1 MMIQMRP
8 EKSGCF
14 FGGKMKKRKCIAF
27 LCIVLLFSFLLCGCT
42 KETEEKISEEV
53 HAPEPLVIETESQY
67 RDKSARVQI
76 YRDEE
81 LVYEYDGVVEI
92 SRQNGKYYVII
103 HTASCSCFE
112 NGEVEDEERN

>member
-1 MMIQMRP
+1 MIQKRL

-14 FGGKMKKRKCIAF
+14 FGGKMKKRKYIAF
-27 LCIVLLFSFLLCGCT
+27 LCIVLLFSFLLYGCT
-42 KETEEKISEEV
+42 EETEEKTSEEV
-53 HAPEPLVIETESQY
+53 HAPKPLVIETESQY

-81 LVYEYDGVVEI
+81 LMYEYDGVVEI
-92 SRQNGKYYVII
+92 SQKSGKYYVII
-103 HTASCSCFE
+103 HTDSCSCFE

>member
-1 MMIQMRP
+1 MP
-8 EKSGCF
+8 
-14 FGGKMKKRKCIAF
+14 CIAF
-27 LCIVLLFSFLLCGCT
+27 LIPALWMHQRNRRKT
-42 KETEEKISEEV
+42 SEEV

-112 NGEVEDEERN
+112 NEEVEDEERN

>member
-1 MMIQMRP
+1 MAVP
-8 EKSGCF
+8 
-14 FGGKMKKRKCIAF
+14 KKQKKK
-27 LCIVLLFSFLLCGCT
+27 T
-42 KETEEKISEEV
+42 SEEV

-81 LVYEYDGVVEI
+81 LMYEYDGVVEI
-92 SRQNGKYYVII
+92 SQKSGKYYVII

>member
-1 MMIQMRP
+1 
-8 EKSGCF
+8 
-14 FGGKMKKRKCIAF
+14 MKKRKCIAF
-27 LCIVLLFSFLLCGCT
+27 LCLVLLFSFLLCGCT

-67 RDKSARVQI
+67 RDKSAKVQI

-81 LVYEYDGVVEI
+81 LVYEYDGVVEK

>member
-1 MMIQMRP
+1 
-8 EKSGCF
+8 
-14 FGGKMKKRKCIAF
+14 MKKRKCIAF
-27 LCIVLLFSFLLCGCT
+27 LCLVLLFSFLLCGCT

-81 LVYEYDGVVEI
+81 LVYEYD
-92 SRQNGKYYVII
+92 
-103 HTASCSCFE
+103 
-112 NGEVEDEERN
+112 

>member
-1 MMIQMRP
+1 MDAP
-8 EKSGCF
+8 
-14 FGGKMKKRKCIAF
+14 KKQKKK
-27 LCIVLLFSFLLCGCT
+27 T
-42 KETEEKISEEV
+42 SEEV

-81 LVYEYDGVVEI
+81 LMYEYDGAVEI

-103 HTASCSCFE
+103 HTALCSCFE

>member
-1 MMIQMRP
+1 MIQKRL

-14 FGGKMKKRKCIAF
+14 FGGKMKKRKYIAF
-27 LCIVLLFSFLLCGCT
+27 LCIVLFLSFLLYGCT
-42 KETEEKISEEV
+42 EKTEEKTLEEV

-76 YRDEE
+76 YRDEG
-81 LVYEYDGVVEI
+81 LMYEYDGVVEI
-92 SRQNGKYYVII
+92 NQQNGKYYVII

>member
-1 MMIQMRP
+1 MIQKRL

-14 FGGKMKKRKCIAF
+14 FGGKMKKRKYIAF
-27 LCIVLLFSFLLCGCT
+27 LCIVLFLSFLLYGCT
-42 KETEEKISEEV
+42 EKTEEKTLEEV
-53 HAPEPLVIETESQY
+53 HALEPLVIETESQY

-76 YRDEE
+76 YRDEG
-81 LVYEYDGVVEI
+81 LMYEYDGVVEI
-92 SRQNGKYYVII
+92 NQQNGKYYVII

>member
-1 MMIQMRP
+1 
-8 EKSGCF
+8 
-14 FGGKMKKRKCIAF
+14 MKKRKCIAF
-27 LCIVLLFSFLLCGCT
+27 LCLVLLFSFLLCGCT
-42 KETEEKISEEV
+42 KETEEKTSEEV

-92 SRQNGKYYVII
+92 SRR
-103 HTASCSCFE
+103 TE
-112 NGEVEDEERN
+112 NITS

>member
-1 MMIQMRP
+1 
-8 EKSGCF
+8 
-14 FGGKMKKRKCIAF
+14 MKKRKCIAF
-27 LCIVLLFSFLLCGCT
+27 LCIVLFFSFLLCGCT
-42 KETEEKISEEV
+42 KETEEKTPEEV

-76 YRDEE
+76 YRNEE

-92 SRQNGKYYVII
+92 SRRNGKYYVII
-103 HTASCSCFE
+103 HIASCSCFE

>member
-1 MMIQMRP
+1 MYRV
-8 EKSGCF
+8 
-14 FGGKMKKRKCIAF
+14 AF
-27 LCIVLLFSFLLCGCT
+27 LHSCFVDAPKKQKKKLQKKSN
-42 KETEEKISEEV
+42 
-53 HAPEPLVIETESQY
+53 APEPLVIETESQY

-92 SRQNGKYYVII
+92 SRQNRKYYVII